1 MIASS
6 IPNFL
11 TVFRFFLVYP
21 IVISILE
28 ENYQLTLFFFFL
40 AGISDFLDGYLARK
54 YSWESRFGKIFDPI
68 SDKVL
73 VIATLISLSLVG
85 EINIYLTMF
94 LLSRDLFIIVGV
106 ILSSL
111 LIDNYEIKPYF
122 SGKFNSFVL
131 MTYLGFV
138 IIEVTFGLVPE
149 VFLNFLMV
157 ALVITSLYSVIEY
170 LNYPGSKERSLDQ
183 LKNFSFLK
191 KMISEIELFF
201 SNEEN
206 FLLLNIKEDL
216 IRNYLFHASSNS
228 CKTQPKIIDLNEKI
242 FNPDVFKYPMVFI
255 KNLSSD
261 TLNQE
266 SEIFLF
272 NGFNYCLN
280 QNTKILFSSNDFI
293 KNLDIKLAD
302 LESRLNTV
310 LPVENLIT
318 VELQQRGLE
327 INDKEMQY
335 IFTHHSRDLNSLL
348 NLAEK
353 LDEIS
358 HQEKKSI
365 SINLIALS
373 FLV

>member
-1 MIASS
+1 M
-6 IPNFL
+6 N
-11 TVFRFFLVYP
+11 
-21 IVISILE
+21 
-28 ENYQLTLFFFFL
+28 Q
-40 AGISDFLDGYLARK
+40 
-54 YSWESRFGKIFDPI
+54 
-68 SDKVL
+68 KVL
-73 VIATLISLSLVG
+73 DI
-85 EINIYLTMF
+85 F
-94 LLSRDLFIIVGV
+94 L
-106 ILSSL
+106 
-111 LIDNYEIKPYF
+111 P
-122 SGKFNSFVL
+122 
-131 MTYLGFV
+131 
-138 IIEVTFGLVPE
+138 
-149 VFLNFLMV
+149 
-157 ALVITSLYSVIEY
+157 
-170 LNYPGSKERSLDQ
+170 KERSLEQ

-201 SNEEN
+201 NNDEN

-216 IRNYLFHASSNS
+216 IRNYLFHASLNS
-228 CKTQPKIIDLNEKI
+228 YKTQPKIIDLKEKI
-242 FNPDVFKYPMVFI
+242 FNPEEFKNQMVFV

-266 SEIFLF
+266 SEVFLF

-310 LPVENLIT
+310 LPLEIMNPADEEKMNLINF
-318 VELQQRGLE
+318 ELKQRGLE
-327 INDKEMQY
+327 INDKEMKY

-365 SINLIALS
+365 SINLIKKII
-373 FLV
+373 

>member
-1 MIASS
+1 M
-6 IPNFL
+6 N
-11 TVFRFFLVYP
+11 
-21 IVISILE
+21 
-28 ENYQLTLFFFFL
+28 Q
-40 AGISDFLDGYLARK
+40 
-54 YSWESRFGKIFDPI
+54 
-68 SDKVL
+68 KVL
-73 VIATLISLSLVG
+73 DI
-85 EINIYLTMF
+85 F
-94 LLSRDLFIIVGV
+94 L
-106 ILSSL
+106 
-111 LIDNYEIKPYF
+111 P
-122 SGKFNSFVL
+122 
-131 MTYLGFV
+131 
-138 IIEVTFGLVPE
+138 
-149 VFLNFLMV
+149 
-157 ALVITSLYSVIEY
+157 
-170 LNYPGSKERSLDQ
+170 KERSLDQ

-216 IRNYLFHASSNS
+216 IRNYLFHASLNS
-228 CKTQPKIIDLNEKI
+228 YKTQPKIIDLKEKI

-293 KNLDIKLAD
+293 KNLNIKLAD

-310 LPVENLIT
+310 LPVEILNPADEEKMNLINF
-318 VELQQRGLE
+318 ELQQRGLE

-365 SINLIALS
+365 SINLIKKII
-373 FLV
+373 

>member
-1 MIASS
+1 M
-6 IPNFL
+6 N
-11 TVFRFFLVYP
+11 
-21 IVISILE
+21 
-28 ENYQLTLFFFFL
+28 Q
-40 AGISDFLDGYLARK
+40 
-54 YSWESRFGKIFDPI
+54 
-68 SDKVL
+68 KVL
-73 VIATLISLSLVG
+73 DI
-85 EINIYLTMF
+85 F
-94 LLSRDLFIIVGV
+94 L
-106 ILSSL
+106 
-111 LIDNYEIKPYF
+111 P
-122 SGKFNSFVL
+122 
-131 MTYLGFV
+131 
-138 IIEVTFGLVPE
+138 
-149 VFLNFLMV
+149 
-157 ALVITSLYSVIEY
+157 
-170 LNYPGSKERSLDQ
+170 KERSLDQ

-216 IRNYLFHASSNS
+216 IRNYLFHASFNS
-228 CKTQPKIIDLNEKI
+228 YKTQPKIIDLNEKI

-310 LPVENLIT
+310 LPIEILNPADEEKMNLINF
-318 VELQQRGLE
+318 ELQQRGLE

-365 SINLIALS
+365 SINLIKKII
-373 FLV
+373 

>member
-1 MIASS
+1 M
-6 IPNFL
+6 N
-11 TVFRFFLVYP
+11 
-21 IVISILE
+21 
-28 ENYQLTLFFFFL
+28 Q
-40 AGISDFLDGYLARK
+40 
-54 YSWESRFGKIFDPI
+54 
-68 SDKVL
+68 KVL
-73 VIATLISLSLVG
+73 DI
-85 EINIYLTMF
+85 F
-94 LLSRDLFIIVGV
+94 L
-106 ILSSL
+106 
-111 LIDNYEIKPYF
+111 P
-122 SGKFNSFVL
+122 
-131 MTYLGFV
+131 
-138 IIEVTFGLVPE
+138 
-149 VFLNFLMV
+149 
-157 ALVITSLYSVIEY
+157 
-170 LNYPGSKERSLDQ
+170 KERSLDQ

-216 IRNYLFHASSNS
+216 IRNYLFHASLNS
-228 CKTQPKIIDLNEKI
+228 YKTQPKIIDLNEKI
-242 FNPDVFKYPMVFI
+242 LNPDVFKYPMVFI

-310 LPVENLIT
+310 LPVEILNPADEEKMNLINF
-318 VELQQRGLE
+318 ELQQRGLV

-365 SINLIALS
+365 SINLIKKII
-373 FLV
+373 

>member
-1 MIASS
+1 M
-6 IPNFL
+6 N
-11 TVFRFFLVYP
+11 
-21 IVISILE
+21 
-28 ENYQLTLFFFFL
+28 Q
-40 AGISDFLDGYLARK
+40 
-54 YSWESRFGKIFDPI
+54 
-68 SDKVL
+68 KVL
-73 VIATLISLSLVG
+73 DI
-85 EINIYLTMF
+85 F
-94 LLSRDLFIIVGV
+94 LPKD
-106 ILSSL
+106 
-111 LIDNYEIKPYF
+111 
-122 SGKFNSFVL
+122 
-131 MTYLGFV
+131 
-138 IIEVTFGLVPE
+138 
-149 VFLNFLMV
+149 
-157 ALVITSLYSVIEY
+157 
-170 LNYPGSKERSLDQ
+170 RSLEQ

-201 SNEEN
+201 NNEEN

-216 IRNYLFHASSNS
+216 IRNYLFHASLNS
-228 CKTQPKIIDLNEKI
+228 YKTQPKIIDLNEKI
-242 FNPDVFKYPMVFI
+242 FNPDEFKNPMVFV

-293 KNLDIKLAD
+293 INLDIKLAD

-310 LPVENLIT
+310 LPVEILNPADEEKMNLINF
-318 VELQQRGLE
+318 ELQQRGLE

-365 SINLIALS
+365 SINLIKKII
-373 FLV
+373 

>member
-1 MIASS
+1 M
-6 IPNFL
+6 N
-11 TVFRFFLVYP
+11 
-21 IVISILE
+21 
-28 ENYQLTLFFFFL
+28 Q
-40 AGISDFLDGYLARK
+40 
-54 YSWESRFGKIFDPI
+54 
-68 SDKVL
+68 KVL
-73 VIATLISLSLVG
+73 DI
-85 EINIYLTMF
+85 F
-94 LLSRDLFIIVGV
+94 L
-106 ILSSL
+106 
-111 LIDNYEIKPYF
+111 P
-122 SGKFNSFVL
+122 
-131 MTYLGFV
+131 
-138 IIEVTFGLVPE
+138 
-149 VFLNFLMV
+149 
-157 ALVITSLYSVIEY
+157 
-170 LNYPGSKERSLDQ
+170 KERSLDQ

-216 IRNYLFHASSNS
+216 IRNYLFHASLNS
-228 CKTQPKIIDLNEKI
+228 CKTQRKIIDLKEKI

-310 LPVENLIT
+310 LPVEILNPADEEKMNLINF
-318 VELQQRGLE
+318 ELQQRGLE

-365 SINLIALS
+365 SINLIKKII
-373 FLV
+373 

>member
-1 MIASS
+1 M
-6 IPNFL
+6 N
-11 TVFRFFLVYP
+11 
-21 IVISILE
+21 
-28 ENYQLTLFFFFL
+28 Q
-40 AGISDFLDGYLARK
+40 
-54 YSWESRFGKIFDPI
+54 
-68 SDKVL
+68 KVL
-73 VIATLISLSLVG
+73 DI
-85 EINIYLTMF
+85 F
-94 LLSRDLFIIVGV
+94 L
-106 ILSSL
+106 
-111 LIDNYEIKPYF
+111 P
-122 SGKFNSFVL
+122 
-131 MTYLGFV
+131 
-138 IIEVTFGLVPE
+138 
-149 VFLNFLMV
+149 
-157 ALVITSLYSVIEY
+157 
-170 LNYPGSKERSLDQ
+170 KERSLDQ

-216 IRNYLFHASSNS
+216 IRNYLFHASLNS
-228 CKTQPKIIDLNEKI
+228 YKTQPKIIDLNEKI

-255 KNLSSD
+255 KNLSSE

-310 LPVENLIT
+310 LPVEILNPADEEKMNLINF
-318 VELQQRGLE
+318 ELQQRGLE

-365 SINLIALS
+365 SINLIKKII
-373 FLV
+373 

>member
-1 MIASS
+1 M
-6 IPNFL
+6 N
-11 TVFRFFLVYP
+11 
-21 IVISILE
+21 
-28 ENYQLTLFFFFL
+28 Q
-40 AGISDFLDGYLARK
+40 
-54 YSWESRFGKIFDPI
+54 
-68 SDKVL
+68 KVL
-73 VIATLISLSLVG
+73 DI
-85 EINIYLTMF
+85 F
-94 LLSRDLFIIVGV
+94 L
-106 ILSSL
+106 
-111 LIDNYEIKPYF
+111 P
-122 SGKFNSFVL
+122 
-131 MTYLGFV
+131 
-138 IIEVTFGLVPE
+138 
-149 VFLNFLMV
+149 
-157 ALVITSLYSVIEY
+157 
-170 LNYPGSKERSLDQ
+170 KERSLDQ

-216 IRNYLFHASSNS
+216 IRNYLFHASLNS
-228 CKTQPKIIDLNEKI
+228 YKTQPKIIDLNEKI
-242 FNPDVFKYPMVFI
+242 LNPDVFKYPMVFI

-310 LPVENLIT
+310 LPIEILNPADEEKMNLINF
-318 VELQQRGLE
+318 ELQQRGLE

-365 SINLIALS
+365 SINLIRKII
-373 FLV
+373 

>member
-1 MIASS
+1 M
-6 IPNFL
+6 N
-11 TVFRFFLVYP
+11 
-21 IVISILE
+21 
-28 ENYQLTLFFFFL
+28 Q
-40 AGISDFLDGYLARK
+40 
-54 YSWESRFGKIFDPI
+54 
-68 SDKVL
+68 KVL
-73 VIATLISLSLVG
+73 DI
-85 EINIYLTMF
+85 F
-94 LLSRDLFIIVGV
+94 L
-106 ILSSL
+106 
-111 LIDNYEIKPYF
+111 P
-122 SGKFNSFVL
+122 
-131 MTYLGFV
+131 
-138 IIEVTFGLVPE
+138 
-149 VFLNFLMV
+149 
-157 ALVITSLYSVIEY
+157 
-170 LNYPGSKERSLDQ
+170 KERSLDQ

-216 IRNYLFHASSNS
+216 IRNYLFHASLNS
-228 CKTQPKIIDLNEKI
+228 YKTQPKIIDLNEKI
-242 FNPDVFKYPMVFI
+242 LNPEVFKYPMVFI

-310 LPVENLIT
+310 LPVEILNPADEEKMNLINF
-318 VELQQRGLE
+318 ELQQRGLE

-365 SINLIALS
+365 SINLIKKII
-373 FLV
+373 

>member
-1 MIASS
+1 M
-6 IPNFL
+6 N
-11 TVFRFFLVYP
+11 
-21 IVISILE
+21 
-28 ENYQLTLFFFFL
+28 Q
-40 AGISDFLDGYLARK
+40 
-54 YSWESRFGKIFDPI
+54 
-68 SDKVL
+68 KVL
-73 VIATLISLSLVG
+73 DI
-85 EINIYLTMF
+85 F
-94 LLSRDLFIIVGV
+94 L
-106 ILSSL
+106 
-111 LIDNYEIKPYF
+111 P
-122 SGKFNSFVL
+122 
-131 MTYLGFV
+131 
-138 IIEVTFGLVPE
+138 
-149 VFLNFLMV
+149 
-157 ALVITSLYSVIEY
+157 
-170 LNYPGSKERSLDQ
+170 KERSLDQ

-216 IRNYLFHASSNS
+216 IRNYLFHASFNS

-310 LPVENLIT
+310 LPVEILNPADEEKMNLINF
-318 VELQQRGLE
+318 ELQQRGLE

-365 SINLIALS
+365 SINLIKKII
-373 FLV
+373 

>member
-1 MIASS
+1 M
-6 IPNFL
+6 N
-11 TVFRFFLVYP
+11 
-21 IVISILE
+21 
-28 ENYQLTLFFFFL
+28 Q
-40 AGISDFLDGYLARK
+40 
-54 YSWESRFGKIFDPI
+54 
-68 SDKVL
+68 KVL
-73 VIATLISLSLVG
+73 DI
-85 EINIYLTMF
+85 F
-94 LLSRDLFIIVGV
+94 L
-106 ILSSL
+106 
-111 LIDNYEIKPYF
+111 P
-122 SGKFNSFVL
+122 
-131 MTYLGFV
+131 
-138 IIEVTFGLVPE
+138 
-149 VFLNFLMV
+149 
-157 ALVITSLYSVIEY
+157 
-170 LNYPGSKERSLDQ
+170 KERSLDQ
-183 LKNFSFLK
+183 LKNFPFLK

-216 IRNYLFHASSNS
+216 IRNYLFHASLNS
-228 CKTQPKIIDLNEKI
+228 YKTQPKIIDLNEKI
-242 FNPDVFKYPMVFI
+242 LNPDVFKYPMVFI

-302 LESRLNTV
+302 LESRLNTI
-310 LPVENLIT
+310 LPVEILNPADEEKMNLINF
-318 VELQQRGLE
+318 ELQQRGLE

-365 SINLIALS
+365 SINLIKKII
-373 FLV
+373 

>member
-1 MIASS
+1 M
-6 IPNFL
+6 N
-11 TVFRFFLVYP
+11 
-21 IVISILE
+21 
-28 ENYQLTLFFFFL
+28 Q
-40 AGISDFLDGYLARK
+40 
-54 YSWESRFGKIFDPI
+54 
-68 SDKVL
+68 KVL
-73 VIATLISLSLVG
+73 DI
-85 EINIYLTMF
+85 F
-94 LLSRDLFIIVGV
+94 L
-106 ILSSL
+106 
-111 LIDNYEIKPYF
+111 P
-122 SGKFNSFVL
+122 
-131 MTYLGFV
+131 
-138 IIEVTFGLVPE
+138 
-149 VFLNFLMV
+149 
-157 ALVITSLYSVIEY
+157 
-170 LNYPGSKERSLDQ
+170 KERSLDQ

-216 IRNYLFHASSNS
+216 IRNYLFHASLNS
-228 CKTQPKIIDLNEKI
+228 YKTQPKIIDLNEKI

-310 LPVENLIT
+310 LPVEILNPADEEKMNLINF
-318 VELQQRGLE
+318 ELQQRGLV

-365 SINLIALS
+365 SINLIKKII
-373 FLV
+373 

>member
-1 MIASS
+1 M
-6 IPNFL
+6 N
-11 TVFRFFLVYP
+11 
-21 IVISILE
+21 
-28 ENYQLTLFFFFL
+28 Q
-40 AGISDFLDGYLARK
+40 
-54 YSWESRFGKIFDPI
+54 
-68 SDKVL
+68 KVL
-73 VIATLISLSLVG
+73 DI
-85 EINIYLTMF
+85 F
-94 LLSRDLFIIVGV
+94 L
-106 ILSSL
+106 
-111 LIDNYEIKPYF
+111 P
-122 SGKFNSFVL
+122 
-131 MTYLGFV
+131 
-138 IIEVTFGLVPE
+138 
-149 VFLNFLMV
+149 
-157 ALVITSLYSVIEY
+157 
-170 LNYPGSKERSLDQ
+170 KERSLEQ

-201 SNEEN
+201 NNDEN

-216 IRNYLFHASSNS
+216 IRNYLFHASLNTY
-228 CKTQPKIIDLNEKI
+228 KKQPKIIDLNENI
-242 FNPDVFKYPMVFI
+242 FNPEEFKNPMVFI

-280 QNTKILFSSNDFI
+280 KNTKILFSSNDFI

-310 LPVENLIT
+310 LPVEILNPPDEEKMNLINF
-318 VELQQRGLE
+318 ELQQRGLE
-327 INDKEMQY
+327 INDKEMKY

-365 SINLIALS
+365 SINLIKKII
-373 FLV
+373 

>member
-1 MIASS
+1 M
-6 IPNFL
+6 N
-11 TVFRFFLVYP
+11 
-21 IVISILE
+21 
-28 ENYQLTLFFFFL
+28 Q
-40 AGISDFLDGYLARK
+40 
-54 YSWESRFGKIFDPI
+54 
-68 SDKVL
+68 KVL
-73 VIATLISLSLVG
+73 DI
-85 EINIYLTMF
+85 F
-94 LLSRDLFIIVGV
+94 L
-106 ILSSL
+106 
-111 LIDNYEIKPYF
+111 P
-122 SGKFNSFVL
+122 
-131 MTYLGFV
+131 
-138 IIEVTFGLVPE
+138 
-149 VFLNFLMV
+149 
-157 ALVITSLYSVIEY
+157 
-170 LNYPGSKERSLDQ
+170 KERSLDQ

-216 IRNYLFHASSNS
+216 IRNYLFHASFNS
-228 CKTQPKIIDLNEKI
+228 YKTQPKIIDLKEKI

-310 LPVENLIT
+310 LPVEILNPADEEKMNLINF
-318 VELQQRGLE
+318 ELQQRGLE

-365 SINLIALS
+365 SINLIKKII
-373 FLV
+373 

>member
-1 MIASS
+1 M
-6 IPNFL
+6 N
-11 TVFRFFLVYP
+11 
-21 IVISILE
+21 
-28 ENYQLTLFFFFL
+28 Q
-40 AGISDFLDGYLARK
+40 
-54 YSWESRFGKIFDPI
+54 
-68 SDKVL
+68 KVL
-73 VIATLISLSLVG
+73 DI
-85 EINIYLTMF
+85 F
-94 LLSRDLFIIVGV
+94 L
-106 ILSSL
+106 
-111 LIDNYEIKPYF
+111 P
-122 SGKFNSFVL
+122 
-131 MTYLGFV
+131 
-138 IIEVTFGLVPE
+138 
-149 VFLNFLMV
+149 
-157 ALVITSLYSVIEY
+157 
-170 LNYPGSKERSLDQ
+170 KERSLDQ

-216 IRNYLFHASSNS
+216 IRNYLFHASLNS
-228 CKTQPKIIDLNEKI
+228 YKTQPKIIDLNEKI

-272 NGFNYCLN
+272 NGFNYCLT

-310 LPVENLIT
+310 LPVEILNPADEEKMNLINF
-318 VELQQRGLE
+318 ELQQRGLE

-365 SINLIALS
+365 SINLIKKII
-373 FLV
+373 

>member
-1 MIASS
+1 M
-6 IPNFL
+6 N
-11 TVFRFFLVYP
+11 
-21 IVISILE
+21 
-28 ENYQLTLFFFFL
+28 Q
-40 AGISDFLDGYLARK
+40 
-54 YSWESRFGKIFDPI
+54 
-68 SDKVL
+68 KVL
-73 VIATLISLSLVG
+73 DI
-85 EINIYLTMF
+85 F
-94 LLSRDLFIIVGV
+94 L
-106 ILSSL
+106 
-111 LIDNYEIKPYF
+111 P
-122 SGKFNSFVL
+122 
-131 MTYLGFV
+131 
-138 IIEVTFGLVPE
+138 
-149 VFLNFLMV
+149 
-157 ALVITSLYSVIEY
+157 
-170 LNYPGSKERSLDQ
+170 KERSLDQ

-216 IRNYLFHASSNS
+216 IRNYLFHASLNS
-228 CKTQPKIIDLNEKI
+228 YKTQPKIIDLNEKI

-293 KNLDIKLAD
+293 KNLDIKLTD

-310 LPVENLIT
+310 LPVEILNPADEEKMNLINF
-318 VELQQRGLE
+318 ELQQRGLE

-365 SINLIALS
+365 SINLIKKII
-373 FLV
+373 

>member
-1 MIASS
+1 M
-6 IPNFL
+6 N
-11 TVFRFFLVYP
+11 
-21 IVISILE
+21 
-28 ENYQLTLFFFFL
+28 Q
-40 AGISDFLDGYLARK
+40 
-54 YSWESRFGKIFDPI
+54 
-68 SDKVL
+68 KVL
-73 VIATLISLSLVG
+73 DI
-85 EINIYLTMF
+85 F
-94 LLSRDLFIIVGV
+94 L
-106 ILSSL
+106 
-111 LIDNYEIKPYF
+111 P
-122 SGKFNSFVL
+122 
-131 MTYLGFV
+131 
-138 IIEVTFGLVPE
+138 
-149 VFLNFLMV
+149 
-157 ALVITSLYSVIEY
+157 
-170 LNYPGSKERSLDQ
+170 KERSLDQ

-201 SNEEN
+201 NNDEN

-216 IRNYLFHASSNS
+216 IRNYLFHASLNTY
-228 CKTQPKIIDLNEKI
+228 KKQPKIIDLNENI
-242 FNPDVFKYPMVFI
+242 FNPEEFQNPMVFI

-310 LPVENLIT
+310 LPVEILNPPDEEKMNLINF
-318 VELQQRGLE
+318 ELQQRGLE

-365 SINLIALS
+365 SINLIKKII
-373 FLV
+373 

>member
-1 MIASS
+1 MNQKALDI
-6 IPNFL
+6 FL
-11 TVFRFFLVYP
+11 P
-21 IVISILE
+21 
-28 ENYQLTLFFFFL
+28 
-40 AGISDFLDGYLARK
+40 
-54 YSWESRFGKIFDPI
+54 
-68 SDKVL
+68 
-73 VIATLISLSLVG
+73 
-85 EINIYLTMF
+85 
-94 LLSRDLFIIVGV
+94 
-106 ILSSL
+106 
-111 LIDNYEIKPYF
+111 
-122 SGKFNSFVL
+122 
-131 MTYLGFV
+131 
-138 IIEVTFGLVPE
+138 
-149 VFLNFLMV
+149 
-157 ALVITSLYSVIEY
+157 
-170 LNYPGSKERSLDQ
+170 KERSLDQ

-216 IRNYLFHASSNS
+216 IRNYLFHASLNS
-228 CKTQPKIIDLNEKI
+228 YKTQPKIIDLNEKI

-293 KNLDIKLAD
+293 KNLDIKLVD

-310 LPVENLIT
+310 LPVEILNPADEEKMNLINF
-318 VELQQRGLE
+318 ELQQRGLE

-365 SINLIALS
+365 SINLIKKII
-373 FLV
+373 

>member
-1 MIASS
+1 M
-6 IPNFL
+6 N
-11 TVFRFFLVYP
+11 
-21 IVISILE
+21 
-28 ENYQLTLFFFFL
+28 Q
-40 AGISDFLDGYLARK
+40 
-54 YSWESRFGKIFDPI
+54 
-68 SDKVL
+68 KVL
-73 VIATLISLSLVG
+73 DI
-85 EINIYLTMF
+85 F
-94 LLSRDLFIIVGV
+94 L
-106 ILSSL
+106 
-111 LIDNYEIKPYF
+111 P
-122 SGKFNSFVL
+122 
-131 MTYLGFV
+131 
-138 IIEVTFGLVPE
+138 
-149 VFLNFLMV
+149 
-157 ALVITSLYSVIEY
+157 
-170 LNYPGSKERSLDQ
+170 KERSLDQ

-216 IRNYLFHASSNS
+216 IRNYLFHASFNS
-228 CKTQPKIIDLNEKI
+228 YKIQPKIIDLNEKI

-310 LPVENLIT
+310 LPVEILNPADEEKMNLINF
-318 VELQQRGLE
+318 ELQQRGLE

-365 SINLIALS
+365 SINLIKKII
-373 FLV
+373 

>member
-1 MIASS
+1 M
-6 IPNFL
+6 N
-11 TVFRFFLVYP
+11 
-21 IVISILE
+21 
-28 ENYQLTLFFFFL
+28 Q
-40 AGISDFLDGYLARK
+40 
-54 YSWESRFGKIFDPI
+54 
-68 SDKVL
+68 KVL
-73 VIATLISLSLVG
+73 DI
-85 EINIYLTMF
+85 F
-94 LLSRDLFIIVGV
+94 L
-106 ILSSL
+106 
-111 LIDNYEIKPYF
+111 P
-122 SGKFNSFVL
+122 
-131 MTYLGFV
+131 
-138 IIEVTFGLVPE
+138 
-149 VFLNFLMV
+149 
-157 ALVITSLYSVIEY
+157 
-170 LNYPGSKERSLDQ
+170 KERSLDQ

-216 IRNYLFHASSNS
+216 IRNYLFHASLNS
-228 CKTQPKIIDLNEKI
+228 CKAQPKIIDLNEKI
-242 FNPDVFKYPMVFI
+242 FNPDVFKCPMVFI

-310 LPVENLIT
+310 LPVEILNPADEEKMNLINF
-318 VELQQRGLE
+318 ELQQRGLE

-365 SINLIALS
+365 SINLIKKII
-373 FLV
+373 

>member
-1 MIASS
+1 M
-6 IPNFL
+6 N
-11 TVFRFFLVYP
+11 
-21 IVISILE
+21 
-28 ENYQLTLFFFFL
+28 Q
-40 AGISDFLDGYLARK
+40 
-54 YSWESRFGKIFDPI
+54 
-68 SDKVL
+68 KVL
-73 VIATLISLSLVG
+73 DI
-85 EINIYLTMF
+85 F
-94 LLSRDLFIIVGV
+94 L
-106 ILSSL
+106 
-111 LIDNYEIKPYF
+111 P
-122 SGKFNSFVL
+122 
-131 MTYLGFV
+131 
-138 IIEVTFGLVPE
+138 
-149 VFLNFLMV
+149 
-157 ALVITSLYSVIEY
+157 
-170 LNYPGSKERSLDQ
+170 KERSLDQ

-216 IRNYLFHASSNS
+216 IRNYLFHASLNS
-228 CKTQPKIIDLNEKI
+228 YKTQPKIIDLNEKT

-310 LPVENLIT
+310 LPVEILNPADEEKMNLINF
-318 VELQQRGLE
+318 ELQQRGLE

-365 SINLIALS
+365 SINLIKKII
-373 FLV
+373 

>member
-1 MIASS
+1 M
-6 IPNFL
+6 N
-11 TVFRFFLVYP
+11 
-21 IVISILE
+21 
-28 ENYQLTLFFFFL
+28 Q
-40 AGISDFLDGYLARK
+40 
-54 YSWESRFGKIFDPI
+54 
-68 SDKVL
+68 KVL
-73 VIATLISLSLVG
+73 DI
-85 EINIYLTMF
+85 F
-94 LLSRDLFIIVGV
+94 L
-106 ILSSL
+106 
-111 LIDNYEIKPYF
+111 P
-122 SGKFNSFVL
+122 
-131 MTYLGFV
+131 
-138 IIEVTFGLVPE
+138 
-149 VFLNFLMV
+149 
-157 ALVITSLYSVIEY
+157 
-170 LNYPGSKERSLDQ
+170 KERSLDQ

-216 IRNYLFHASSNS
+216 IRNYLFHASLNS
-228 CKTQPKIIDLNEKI
+228 YKTQPKIIDLNEKI

-255 KNLSSD
+255 KNLSSY

-310 LPVENLIT
+310 LPVEILNPADEEKMNLINF
-318 VELQQRGLE
+318 ELQQRGLE

-365 SINLIALS
+365 SINLIKKII
-373 FLV
+373 

>member
-1 MIASS
+1 M
-6 IPNFL
+6 N
-11 TVFRFFLVYP
+11 
-21 IVISILE
+21 
-28 ENYQLTLFFFFL
+28 Q
-40 AGISDFLDGYLARK
+40 
-54 YSWESRFGKIFDPI
+54 
-68 SDKVL
+68 KVL
-73 VIATLISLSLVG
+73 DI
-85 EINIYLTMF
+85 F
-94 LLSRDLFIIVGV
+94 L
-106 ILSSL
+106 
-111 LIDNYEIKPYF
+111 P
-122 SGKFNSFVL
+122 
-131 MTYLGFV
+131 
-138 IIEVTFGLVPE
+138 
-149 VFLNFLMV
+149 
-157 ALVITSLYSVIEY
+157 
-170 LNYPGSKERSLDQ
+170 KERSLDQ

-216 IRNYLFHASSNS
+216 IRNYLFHASLNS
-228 CKTQPKIIDLNEKI
+228 CKTQHKIIDLNEKI

-293 KNLDIKLAD
+293 KNLDIKLVD

-310 LPVENLIT
+310 LPVEILNPSDEEKMNLINF
-318 VELQQRGLE
+318 ELQQRGLE

-365 SINLIALS
+365 SINLIKKII
-373 FLV
+373 

>member
-1 MIASS
+1 
-6 IPNFL
+6 
-11 TVFRFFLVYP
+11 
-21 IVISILE
+21 
-28 ENYQLTLFFFFL
+28 
-40 AGISDFLDGYLARK
+40 
-54 YSWESRFGKIFDPI
+54 
-68 SDKVL
+68 
-73 VIATLISLSLVG
+73 
-85 EINIYLTMF
+85 
-94 LLSRDLFIIVGV
+94 
-106 ILSSL
+106 
-111 LIDNYEIKPYF
+111 
-122 SGKFNSFVL
+122 
-131 MTYLGFV
+131 
-138 IIEVTFGLVPE
+138 
-149 VFLNFLMV
+149 
-157 ALVITSLYSVIEY
+157 
-170 LNYPGSKERSLDQ
+170 
-183 LKNFSFLK
+183 
-191 KMISEIELFF
+191 MISEIELFF

-216 IRNYLFHASSNS
+216 IRNYLFHASLNS
-228 CKTQPKIIDLNEKI
+228 CKTQPKIIDLNKKI

-255 KNLSSD
+255 KNLSID

-310 LPVENLIT
+310 LPVEILNPADEEKMNLINF
-318 VELQQRGLE
+318 ELQQRGLE

-365 SINLIALS
+365 SINLIKKII
-373 FLV
+373 

>member
-1 MIASS
+1 M
-6 IPNFL
+6 N
-11 TVFRFFLVYP
+11 
-21 IVISILE
+21 
-28 ENYQLTLFFFFL
+28 Q
-40 AGISDFLDGYLARK
+40 
-54 YSWESRFGKIFDPI
+54 
-68 SDKVL
+68 KVL
-73 VIATLISLSLVG
+73 DI
-85 EINIYLTMF
+85 F
-94 LLSRDLFIIVGV
+94 L
-106 ILSSL
+106 
-111 LIDNYEIKPYF
+111 P
-122 SGKFNSFVL
+122 
-131 MTYLGFV
+131 
-138 IIEVTFGLVPE
+138 
-149 VFLNFLMV
+149 
-157 ALVITSLYSVIEY
+157 
-170 LNYPGSKERSLDQ
+170 KERSLDQ

-216 IRNYLFHASSNS
+216 IRNYLFHASLNS
-228 CKTQPKIIDLNEKI
+228 CKKQPKIIDLDEKI

-310 LPVENLIT
+310 LPVEILNPADEEKMNLINF
-318 VELQQRGLE
+318 ELQQRGLE

-365 SINLIALS
+365 SINLIKKII
-373 FLV
+373 

>member
-1 MIASS
+1 M
-6 IPNFL
+6 N
-11 TVFRFFLVYP
+11 
-21 IVISILE
+21 
-28 ENYQLTLFFFFL
+28 Q
-40 AGISDFLDGYLARK
+40 
-54 YSWESRFGKIFDPI
+54 
-68 SDKVL
+68 KVL
-73 VIATLISLSLVG
+73 DI
-85 EINIYLTMF
+85 F
-94 LLSRDLFIIVGV
+94 L
-106 ILSSL
+106 
-111 LIDNYEIKPYF
+111 P
-122 SGKFNSFVL
+122 
-131 MTYLGFV
+131 
-138 IIEVTFGLVPE
+138 
-149 VFLNFLMV
+149 
-157 ALVITSLYSVIEY
+157 
-170 LNYPGSKERSLDQ
+170 KERSLDQ

-216 IRNYLFHASSNS
+216 IRNYLFHASLNS
-228 CKTQPKIIDLNEKI
+228 YKTQPKIIDLNEKI

-255 KNLSSD
+255 KNLSND

-310 LPVENLIT
+310 LPVEILNPADEEKMNLINF
-318 VELQQRGLE
+318 ELQQRGLE

-365 SINLIALS
+365 SINLIKKII
-373 FLV
+373 

>member
-1 MIASS
+1 M
-6 IPNFL
+6 N
-11 TVFRFFLVYP
+11 
-21 IVISILE
+21 
-28 ENYQLTLFFFFL
+28 Q
-40 AGISDFLDGYLARK
+40 
-54 YSWESRFGKIFDPI
+54 
-68 SDKVL
+68 KVL
-73 VIATLISLSLVG
+73 DI
-85 EINIYLTMF
+85 F
-94 LLSRDLFIIVGV
+94 L
-106 ILSSL
+106 
-111 LIDNYEIKPYF
+111 P
-122 SGKFNSFVL
+122 
-131 MTYLGFV
+131 
-138 IIEVTFGLVPE
+138 
-149 VFLNFLMV
+149 
-157 ALVITSLYSVIEY
+157 
-170 LNYPGSKERSLDQ
+170 KERSLDQ

-206 FLLLNIKEDL
+206 FLLINIKEDL
-216 IRNYLFHASSNS
+216 IRNYLFHASLNS
-228 CKTQPKIIDLNEKI
+228 YKTQPKIIDLKEKI
-242 FNPDVFKYPMVFI
+242 LNPEEFKNQMVFV

-280 QNTKILFSSNDFI
+280 QNNKILFSSNDFI

-310 LPVENLIT
+310 LPLEIMNPADEEKMNLINF
-318 VELQQRGLE
+318 ELQQRGLE
-327 INDKEMQY
+327 INDKEMKY

-365 SINLIALS
+365 SINLIKKII
-373 FLV
+373 

>member
-1 MIASS
+1 M
-6 IPNFL
+6 N
-11 TVFRFFLVYP
+11 
-21 IVISILE
+21 
-28 ENYQLTLFFFFL
+28 Q
-40 AGISDFLDGYLARK
+40 
-54 YSWESRFGKIFDPI
+54 
-68 SDKVL
+68 KVL
-73 VIATLISLSLVG
+73 DI
-85 EINIYLTMF
+85 F
-94 LLSRDLFIIVGV
+94 LPR
-106 ILSSL
+106 
-111 LIDNYEIKPYF
+111 
-122 SGKFNSFVL
+122 
-131 MTYLGFV
+131 
-138 IIEVTFGLVPE
+138 
-149 VFLNFLMV
+149 
-157 ALVITSLYSVIEY
+157 
-170 LNYPGSKERSLDQ
+170 ERSLDQ

-216 IRNYLFHASSNS
+216 IRNYLFHASLNS
-228 CKTQPKIIDLNEKI
+228 CKTQPKIIDLNENI
-242 FNPDVFKYPMVFI
+242 FNPEEFKNPMVFI

-310 LPVENLIT
+310 LPVEILNPADEEKMNLINF
-318 VELQQRGLE
+318 ELQQRGLE

-365 SINLIALS
+365 SINLIKKII
-373 FLV
+373 

>member
-1 MIASS
+1 M
-6 IPNFL
+6 N
-11 TVFRFFLVYP
+11 
-21 IVISILE
+21 
-28 ENYQLTLFFFFL
+28 Q
-40 AGISDFLDGYLARK
+40 
-54 YSWESRFGKIFDPI
+54 
-68 SDKVL
+68 KVL
-73 VIATLISLSLVG
+73 DI
-85 EINIYLTMF
+85 F
-94 LLSRDLFIIVGV
+94 L
-106 ILSSL
+106 
-111 LIDNYEIKPYF
+111 P
-122 SGKFNSFVL
+122 
-131 MTYLGFV
+131 
-138 IIEVTFGLVPE
+138 
-149 VFLNFLMV
+149 
-157 ALVITSLYSVIEY
+157 
-170 LNYPGSKERSLDQ
+170 KERSLDQ

-216 IRNYLFHASSNS
+216 IRNYLFHASLNS
-228 CKTQPKIIDLNEKI
+228 YKTQPKIIDLNEKI

-310 LPVENLIT
+310 LPVEILNPADEEKMNLINF
-318 VELQQRGLE
+318 ELQQRGLE

-358 HQEKKSI
+358 RQEKKSI
-365 SINLIALS
+365 SINLIKKII
-373 FLV
+373 

>member
-1 MIASS
+1 MI
-6 IPNFL
+6 
-11 TVFRFFLVYP
+11 
-21 IVISILE
+21 
-28 ENYQLTLFFFFL
+28 Q
-40 AGISDFLDGYLARK
+40 
-54 YSWESRFGKIFDPI
+54 
-68 SDKVL
+68 KVL
-73 VIATLISLSLVG
+73 DI
-85 EINIYLTMF
+85 F
-94 LLSRDLFIIVGV
+94 L
-106 ILSSL
+106 
-111 LIDNYEIKPYF
+111 P
-122 SGKFNSFVL
+122 
-131 MTYLGFV
+131 
-138 IIEVTFGLVPE
+138 
-149 VFLNFLMV
+149 
-157 ALVITSLYSVIEY
+157 
-170 LNYPGSKERSLDQ
+170 KERSLDQ

-216 IRNYLFHASSNS
+216 IRNYLFHASLNS
-228 CKTQPKIIDLNEKI
+228 YKTQPEIIDLNEKI
-242 FNPDVFKYPMVFI
+242 FNPDVFKCPMVFI

-310 LPVENLIT
+310 LPVEILNPADEEKMNLINF
-318 VELQQRGLE
+318 ELQQRGLE

-335 IFTHHSRDLNSLL
+335 IFTYHSRDLNSLL

-365 SINLIALS
+365 SINLIKKII
-373 FLV
+373 

>member
-1 MIASS
+1 M
-6 IPNFL
+6 N
-11 TVFRFFLVYP
+11 
-21 IVISILE
+21 
-28 ENYQLTLFFFFL
+28 Q
-40 AGISDFLDGYLARK
+40 
-54 YSWESRFGKIFDPI
+54 
-68 SDKVL
+68 KVL
-73 VIATLISLSLVG
+73 DI
-85 EINIYLTMF
+85 F
-94 LLSRDLFIIVGV
+94 L
-106 ILSSL
+106 
-111 LIDNYEIKPYF
+111 P
-122 SGKFNSFVL
+122 
-131 MTYLGFV
+131 
-138 IIEVTFGLVPE
+138 
-149 VFLNFLMV
+149 
-157 ALVITSLYSVIEY
+157 
-170 LNYPGSKERSLDQ
+170 KERSLDQ

-216 IRNYLFHASSNS
+216 IRNYLFHASLNS
-228 CKTQPKIIDLNEKI
+228 YKTKPKIIDLEEKNL
-242 FNPDVFKYPMVFI
+242 NPEEFKYPMVFI

-261 TLNQE
+261 SLNQE

-310 LPVENLIT
+310 LPVEILNPADEEKMNLINF
-318 VELQQRGLE
+318 ELQQRGLE

-365 SINLIALS
+365 SINLIKKII
-373 FLV
+373 